1 MTLENSEIYNFADDN
16 AISVISKEKQ
26 ALLASLE
33 KDSEIG
39 SKKILLIGLGEI
51 MIVNPEKFQSMILQR
66 SGNSDG
72 HTIKIDGNKIK
83 TTNSVDL
90 FGIHID
96 INQLLMIIY
105 SPCATSLLAIKCN
118 RSIET
123 LFW

>member
-16 AISVISKEKQ
+16 AISLISKEKQ
-26 ALLASLE
+26 ALLTSLE

-96 INQLLMIIY
+96 IN
-105 SPCATSLLAIKCN
+105 
-118 RSIET
+118 
-123 LFW
+123 

>member
-1 MTLENSEIYNFADDN
+1 
-16 AISVISKEKQ
+16 
-26 ALLASLE
+26 
-33 KDSEIG
+33 
-39 SKKILLIGLGEI
+39 

-123 LFW
+123 LFR

>member
-16 AISVISKEKQ
+16 ATSLISKEKQ
-26 ALLASLE
+26 ALLTSLE

-39 SKKILLIGLGEI
+39 SKKILWIGLGEI

-83 TTNSVDL
+83 TTKSVDL

-96 INQLLMIIY
+96 IN
-105 SPCATSLLAIKCN
+105 
-118 RSIET
+118 
-123 LFW
+123 

>member
-1 MTLENSEIYNFADDN
+1 MTLENSEIYNFSDDN
-16 AISVISKEKQ
+16 AISLISKEKQ
-26 ALLASLE
+26 ALLTSLE

-39 SKKILLIGLGEI
+39 SKKILWIGLGEI

-96 INQLLMIIY
+96 IN
-105 SPCATSLLAIKCN
+105 
-118 RSIET
+118 
-123 LFW
+123 